1 MKKLAIAALVV
12 LQLAT
17 AGCAAFI
24 AGSALGSLSYAG
36 YEYAKSQ
43 PTSVASPEPSAQPT
57 LSLNDIE

>member
-1 MKKLAIAALVV
+1 MKKLAVGALIA

-24 AGSALGSLSYAG
+24 AGSALGSLGYAG
-36 YEYAKSQ
+36 YEYANSH
-43 PTSVASPEPSAQPT
+43 PSNAAPPEPSAQPT